1 MHRIR
6 LLSKNLINRIA
17 AGEVLERPSSAV
29 KELVENSLDADSN
42 KIDIFVRDGGKT
54 EIKVLDNGSGMTQ
67 EDLKMSIMRHA
78 TSKFHNGI
86 FSNINTH
93 GFRGEALPAIGSV
106 AKMSIFSKT
115 DMCENGSE
123 INVNSGNV
131 SEIKPIAKEKGT
143 TVIIKDI
150 FFSTP
155 ARLKFLKSEK
165 YENIL
170 IKKLIQKIAICN
182 FNVDFKLHINE
193 KLILVT
199 TAKKHQDK
207 MKNLKTRIVECLGLE
222 FSENM
227 KEFSYTSEAYKAYG
241 YLGIPTFNHSN
252 RSNQYIFINGRI
264 VSDKNLNNAIRYAYS
279 DFLAYDRH
287 AQLILFISVPNQD
300 VDINV
305 HPAKSEVKF
314 RDSTFLRKFIS
325 KSIKATL
332 KEIGYESSSHN
343 TRRLIKKFNPI
354 HDLNFINSNQL
365 EEKNPIDDKEYF
377 ARKKNTFFNKDEKV
391 TDVVVQYPLGFAKC
405 QLYKTY
411 IISQTRNGFIIVDQ
425 HAAHERIVY
434 ENIKKNFYENKIK
447 TQILLIPEI
456 FKVDCLLIAVLNKYI
471 VNLKRLGIVIEK
483 FGHDS
488 VIVREIPVIL
498 CECNIRELVSDVL
511 EEIYENSNSE
521 ILEER
526 INKIFSIM
534 SCHGSIRAGRE
545 MHTEEMNNLLREMES
560 TPFSGQCNHGRPTF
574 IKLGLNDVEKLFGRK

>member
-1 MHRIR
+1 MQRIR
-6 LLSKNLINRIA
+6 LLSKNLINKIA

-29 KELVENSLDADSN
+29 KELVENSLDAGSN
-42 KIDIFVRDGGKT
+42 KIDIFIRDGGKT

-67 EDLKMSIMRHA
+67 DDLKMAIMRHA
-78 TSKFHNGI
+78 TSKFYNGS
-86 FSNINTH
+86 FSDINTH

-106 AKMSIFSKT
+106 AKMHISSKT
-115 DMCENGSE
+115 DKGENGFE
-123 INVNSGNV
+123 INVDSGNISV
-131 SEIKPIAKEKGT
+131 IKPIAKEKGT
-143 TVIIKDI
+143 TVTIKDI

-170 IKKLIQKIAICN
+170 IKKLVQKIAICN
-182 FNVDFKLHINE
+182 FNVAFKLHINE
-193 KLILVT
+193 KLILAT
-199 TAKKHQDK
+199 TEKKHQDE
-207 MKNLKTRIVECLGLE
+207 MKNLKIRIVECLGSE
-222 FSENM
+222 FSENV
-227 KEFSYTSEAYKAYG
+227 KRFSNVSDAYKVYG
-241 YLGIPTFNHSN
+241 YLGIPTFNHST
-252 RSNQYIFINGRI
+252 RSNQYTFVNGRI
-264 VSDKNLNNAIRYAYS
+264 VSDKVLNNAIRYAYR
-279 DFLAYDRH
+279 DFLAYGRH

-314 RDSTFLRKFIS
+314 RDSDFLRKFIS

-343 TRRLIKKFNPI
+343 TRKLIKRFNPI
-354 HDLNFINSNQL
+354 HNLNLSNSNQY
-365 EEKNPIDDKEYF
+365 EEANTADDQLNLT
-377 ARKKNTFFNKDEKV
+377 RKKNTFFNKDEKIS
-391 TDVVVQYPLGFAKC
+391 DSVVEYPLGLAKC
-405 QLYKTY
+405 QLYKTF

-456 FKVDCLLIAVLNKYI
+456 FKVDCLLIDVLNKY
-471 VNLKRLGIVIEK
+471 VANLNRLGIVIEK
-483 FGHDS
+483 FGQDS
-488 VIVREIPVIL
+488 VIIREIPAIL
-498 CECNIRELVSDVL
+498 CECNIRKLVLDVL
-511 EEIYENSNSE
+511 EEIYENNHNE

-574 IKLGLNDVEKLFGRK
+574 IKLGFSDIEKLFGRK

>member
-1 MHRIR
+1 MQKIR

-29 KELVENSLDADSN
+29 KELVENSLDASSS
-42 KIDIFVRDGGKT
+42 KIDIFIRDGGKT
-54 EIKVLDNGSGMTQ
+54 EIKVLDNGLGMTQ

-86 FSNINTH
+86 FSNINTY

-106 AKMSIFSKT
+106 AKMHIASKT
-115 DMCENGSE
+115 EQCENGFE
-123 INVNSGNV
+123 INVDSGNV
-131 SEIKPIAKEKGT
+131 SVVKPIAKEKGT
-143 TVIIKDI
+143 TITIKDI

-170 IKKLIQKIAICN
+170 IKKLVQKIAICN
-182 FNVDFKLHINE
+182 FNVAFKLHINE
-193 KLILVT
+193 RSILET
-199 TAKKHQDK
+199 TAKKYQDK
-207 MKNLKTRIVECLGLE
+207 MKNLKTRIVECLGSE

-227 KEFSYTSEAYKAYG
+227 KEFSHASEAYKVYG

-252 RSNQYIFINGRI
+252 RSNQYTFINGRI

-279 DFLAYDRH
+279 DFLPYDRH
-287 AQLILFISVPNQD
+287 AQVILFISVPNQD
-300 VDINV
+300 VDVNV

-314 RDSTFLRKFIS
+314 RDSDFLRKFIS

-343 TRRLIKKFNPI
+343 SRKLIKKFNSI
-354 HDLNFINSNQL
+354 HKLNFVNSNKYEETDLLDDQL
-365 EEKNPIDDKEYF
+365 YLAK
-377 ARKKNTFFNKDEKV
+377 KKNTFFNKDEKI
-391 TDVVVQYPLGFAKC
+391 TDAVMQQPLGLAKC

-456 FKVDCLLIAVLNKYI
+456 FKVDCLLIDILNNYK
-471 VNLKRLGIVIEK
+471 VNLNRLGIVIEK
-483 FGHDS
+483 FGKNS
-488 VIVREIPVIL
+488 VIVREIPAIL
-498 CECNIRELVSDVL
+498 SECNIRELVLDIL
-511 EEIYENSNSE
+511 DEIYEKSNNE

-574 IKLGLNDVEKLFGRK
+574 IKLGLSDI